1 MDVYWCIVDGNFY
14 DMHYVVDE
22 GSQIIGIPSLCRFM
36 GLIDSMTVK
45 FYRDAG
51 VGPEWPR
58 GFCSVA
64 IGRVTE
70 PARRHLGPSLPTQQK
85 DRAMFLIDFGTSS
98 II

>member
-1 MDVYWCIVDGNFY
+1 MDVYWCTVDGNFY

-58 GFCSVA
+58 AFVPWSSAASPRDRKSV
-64 IGRVTE
+64 V
-70 PARRHLGPSLPTQQK
+70 
-85 DRAMFLIDFGTSS
+85 
-98 II
+98 